1 MYTIVTSLI
10 ILLIIGEVKMD
21 VKIVAGVAGGLGV
34 ILVIFVTEWSMRKDL
49 VSSIPVRLYSNCIKM
64 HAFLYERLLG
74 FNGCIPI
81 DQIDRVEIIR
91 GMMNQQIDRNYR
103 HILWLG
109 APISY
114 LVITKDEKK
123 RSSGL
128 KPPGQVV
135 AITDAIRE
143 RWKIAIIDPGQGI
156 GEMIEYNKG
165 IPVNRI

>member
-1 MYTIVTSLI
+1 LI
-10 ILLIIGEVKMD
+10 ILLIIGDGETD
-21 VKIVAGVAGGLGV
+21 VKIVEGVAGGLGV
-34 ILVIFVTEWSMRKDL
+34 VLTIFATEWSMRKYL
-49 VSSIPVRLYSNCIKM
+49 VSSIPVRLYSNYIKM

-81 DQIDRVEIIR
+81 DKIDRIEIIR
-91 GMMNQQIDRNYR
+91 GTMKQQIDRNYR

-114 LVITKDEKK
+114 FVITKDGKR